1 MNLSD
6 FLKLKCTGCG
16 AGLEIVKFPA
26 CRCTHCGEAKE
37 FFLPELMMSAPTVR
51 EQNLGIS
58 ESRAV
63 HLGRLILRGL
73 QEERPQLKW
82 IPFWVLNGDLSVV
95 FRTSVVK
102 RALFGDTN
110 SIKETVVDRP
120 NQRVC
125 IAATS
130 TRACGHLAFRAKR
143 RTFFSSWSGIFCGIV
158 DLFEE
163 NFA

>member
-1 MNLSD
+1 M
-6 FLKLKCTGCG
+6 
-16 AGLEIVKFPA
+16 EIVKFPA

-130 TRACGHLAFRAKR
+130 TRACGHLAFRAKLVH
-143 RTFFSSWSGIFCGIV
+143 FPPPEAKFSSNRSTIPQKIP
-158 DLFEE
+158 LQEE
-163 NFA
+163 KNVLRLARNAKC